1 MRPTF
6 TGVLETAVRTRRPL
20 VTDGGLGTALE
31 SRGLVLDHDLWS
43 AGLLRDDPRT
53 LAEVHAAFATA
64 GADIVTTASY
74 QIGPR
79 TGLTDA
85 GLTDPGLTDT
95 GLTDTAVRRLSADSV
110 TLAREAASR
119 GAAAPVLI
127 AGSVGPFGA
136 VLGDG
141 SEYTGD
147 YALTDADLAAF
158 HRPRVEALAE
168 AGADVIALET
178 QPSLPE
184 IRVLADLA
192 EETGVPAWLTV
203 TLADDGPGTAPR
215 LPDGSPL
222 TALAEVAAAHPVIRA
237 VGVNCVR
244 PAQVSPAL
252 EALAA
257 VTDLPLIAYPN
268 SGETYDAE
276 SMTWQDP
283 TAGSTAT
290 GNDRLG
296 AWPVADWIAR
306 GARIIGG
313 CCRTTPE
320 DIAALVLRASS
331 RG

>member
-1 MRPTF
+1 M
-6 TGVLETAVRTRRPL
+6 LETAVRSRRPL

-31 SRGLVLDHDLWS
+31 SRGIVLDHDLWS
-43 AGLLRDDPRT
+43 AGLLRDDPDT
-53 LAEVHAAFATA
+53 LAEVHAAFARA

-79 TGLTDA
+79 A
-85 GLTDPGLTDT
+85 GLTDT
-95 GLTDTAVRRLSADSV
+95 GLTDTAVRRLCADSV

-119 GAAAPVLI
+119 GTAAPVLI

-147 YALTDADLAAF
+147 YALTDAEFAAF
-158 HRPRVEALAE
+158 HRPRIEALAE

-178 QPSLPE
+178 QPNLPE
-184 IRVLADLA
+184 IRVLADLV
-192 EETGVPAWLTV
+192 EETRVPAWLSV
-203 TLADDGPGTAPR
+203 TLADGGPTGVPR
-215 LPDGSPL
+215 LPDGTPL
-222 TALAEVAAAHPVIRA
+222 TALAEVAAAHPTVRA

-257 VTDLPLIAYPN
+257 VSDLPLIAYPN

-283 TAGSTAT
+283 TAEAGE
-290 GNDRLG
+290 RLG

-306 GARIIGG
+306 GARIVGG
-313 CCRTTPE
+313 CCRTTPA
-320 DIAALVLRASS
+320 DIAELVLRASS

>member
-1 MRPTF
+1 M
-6 TGVLETAVRTRRPL
+6 LETAVRSRRPL

-31 SRGLVLDHDLWS
+31 SRGIVLDHVLWS
-43 AGLLRDDPRT
+43 AGLLRDDPDT
-53 LAEVHAAFATA
+53 LAEVHAAFARA

-79 TGLTDA
+79 A
-85 GLTDPGLTDT
+85 GLTDT
-95 GLTDTAVRRLSADSV
+95 GLTDTGPTDTAVRRLSADSV
-110 TLAREAASR
+110 TLAREASSR
-119 GAAAPVLI
+119 GTAAPVLI

-147 YALTDADLAAF
+147 YALTDAEFAAF
-158 HRPRVEALAE
+158 HRPRIEALAE

-178 QPSLPE
+178 QPNLAE
-184 IRVLADLA
+184 IRVIADLV
-192 EETGVPAWLTV
+192 EETRVPAWLSV
-203 TLADDGPGTAPR
+203 TLADGGPTGAPR
-215 LPDGSPL
+215 LPDGTPL
-222 TALAEVAAAHPVIRA
+222 TALAEVAAAHPTVRA

-257 VTDLPLIAYPN
+257 VSDLPLIAYPN

-283 TAGSTAT
+283 GAEAGE
-290 GNDRLG
+290 RLG

-306 GARIIGG
+306 GARIVGG
-313 CCRTTPE
+313 CCRTTPA
-320 DIAALVLRASS
+320 DIAELVLRASS

>member
-31 SRGLVLDHDLWS
+31 SRGIVLDHDLWS
-43 AGLLRDDPRT
+43 AGLLREDPDT
-53 LAEVHAAFATA
+53 LAEVHAAFASA

-74 QIGPR
+74 QIGPH
-79 TGLTDA
+79 TGLADR
-85 GLTDPGLTDT
+85 GLTDT
-95 GLTDTAVRRLSADSV
+95 EVRRLTSASV
-110 TLAREAASR
+110 AVAREATSR
-119 GAAAPVLI
+119 GTAAAVLI

-147 YALTDADLAAF
+147 YALTAAKFAAF
-158 HRPRVEALAE
+158 HRPRIEALAE

-184 IRVLADLA
+184 IRVLTDLV

-203 TLADDGPGTAPR
+203 TLADGPGTAPR
-215 LPDGSPL
+215 LPDGTPL
-222 TALAEVAAAHPVIRA
+222 TALAEVAAAHPAIGA
-237 VGVNCVR
+237 LGVNCVR
-244 PAQVSPAL
+244 PAQVAPAL

-257 VTDLPLIAYPN
+257 VTELPLIAYPN

-276 SMTWQDP
+276 TMTWQDP
-283 TAGSTAT
+283 DAESIAT

-296 AWPVADWIAR
+296 AWPVADWIDR

>member
-1 MRPTF
+1 M
-6 TGVLETAVRTRRPL
+6 LETAVRSRRPL

-31 SRGLVLDHDLWS
+31 SRGIVLDHVLWS
-43 AGLLRDDPRT
+43 AGLLRDDPDT
-53 LAEVHAAFATA
+53 LAEVHAAFARA

-79 TGLTDA
+79 A
-85 GLTDPGLTDT
+85 GLTDT
-95 GLTDTAVRRLSADSV
+95 GLTDTAVRRLCADSV

-119 GAAAPVLI
+119 GTAAPVLI

-147 YALTDADLAAF
+147 YALTDAEFAAF
-158 HRPRVEALAE
+158 HRPRIEALAE

-178 QPSLPE
+178 QPNLPE
-184 IRVLADLA
+184 IRVLADLV
-192 EETGVPAWLTV
+192 EETRVPAWLSV
-203 TLADDGPGTAPR
+203 TLADGGPTGVPR
-215 LPDGSPL
+215 LPDGTPL
-222 TALAEVAAAHPVIRA
+222 TALAEVAAAHPTVRA

-257 VTDLPLIAYPN
+257 VSDLPLIAYPN

-283 TAGSTAT
+283 TAET
-290 GNDRLG
+290 GERLG

-306 GARIIGG
+306 GARIVGG
-313 CCRTTPE
+313 CCRTTPA
-320 DIAALVLRASS
+320 DIAELVLRASS

>member
-1 MRPTF
+1 M
-6 TGVLETAVRTRRPL
+6 LETAVRSRRPL

-31 SRGLVLDHDLWS
+31 SRGIVLDHDLWS
-43 AGLLRDDPRT
+43 AGLLRDDPDT
-53 LAEVHAAFATA
+53 LAEVHAAFARA

-79 TGLTDA
+79 A
-85 GLTDPGLTDT
+85 GLTDT
-95 GLTDTAVRRLSADSV
+95 GLTDTAGRRLCADSV

-119 GAAAPVLI
+119 GTAAPVLI

-147 YALTDADLAAF
+147 YALTDAEFAAF
-158 HRPRVEALAE
+158 HRPRIEALAE

-178 QPSLPE
+178 QPNLPE
-184 IRVLADLA
+184 IRVLADLV
-192 EETGVPAWLTV
+192 EGTRVPAWLSV
-203 TLADDGPGTAPR
+203 TLADGGPTGVPR
-215 LPDGSPL
+215 LPDGTPL
-222 TALAEVAAAHPVIRA
+222 TALAEVAAAHPTVRA

-257 VTDLPLIAYPN
+257 VSDLPLIAYPN

-283 TAGSTAT
+283 TAEAGE
-290 GNDRLG
+290 RLG

-306 GARIIGG
+306 GARIVGG
-313 CCRTTPE
+313 CCRTTPA
-320 DIAALVLRASS
+320 DIAELVLRASS

>member
-1 MRPTF
+1 M
-6 TGVLETAVRTRRPL
+6 LETAVRSRRPL

-31 SRGLVLDHDLWS
+31 SRGIVLDHDLWS
-43 AGLLRDDPRT
+43 AGLLRDDPDT
-53 LAEVHAAFATA
+53 LAEVHAAFARA

-79 TGLTDA
+79 A
-85 GLTDPGLTDT
+85 GLTDT
-95 GLTDTAVRRLSADSV
+95 GLTDTAVRRLCADSV

-119 GAAAPVLI
+119 GTAAPVLI

-147 YALTDADLAAF
+147 YALTDAEFAAF
-158 HRPRVEALAE
+158 HRPRIEALAE

-178 QPSLPE
+178 QPNLPE
-184 IRVLADLA
+184 IRVLADLV
-192 EETGVPAWLTV
+192 EGTRVPAWLSV
-203 TLADDGPGTAPR
+203 TLADGGPTGVPR
-215 LPDGSPL
+215 LPDGTPL
-222 TALAEVAAAHPVIRA
+222 TALAEVAAAHPTVRA

-257 VTDLPLIAYPN
+257 VSDLPLIAYPN

-283 TAGSTAT
+283 TAEAGE
-290 GNDRLG
+290 RLG

-306 GARIIGG
+306 GARIVGG
-313 CCRTTPE
+313 CCRTTPA
-320 DIAALVLRASS
+320 DIAELVLRASS

>member
-1 MRPTF
+1 M
-6 TGVLETAVRTRRPL
+6 LETAVRSRRPL

-31 SRGLVLDHDLWS
+31 SRGIVLDHDLWS
-43 AGLLRDDPRT
+43 AGLLRDDPDT
-53 LAEVHAAFATA
+53 LAEVHAAFARA

-79 TGLTDA
+79 A
-85 GLTDPGLTDT
+85 GLTDT
-95 GLTDTAVRRLSADSV
+95 GLTDTAVRRLCADSV

-119 GAAAPVLI
+119 GTAAPVLI

-147 YALTDADLAAF
+147 YALTDAEFAAF
-158 HRPRVEALAE
+158 HRPRIEALAE

-178 QPSLPE
+178 QPNLPE
-184 IRVLADLA
+184 IRVLADLV
-192 EETGVPAWLTV
+192 EGTRVPAWLSV
-203 TLADDGPGTAPR
+203 TLADGGPTGVPR
-215 LPDGSPL
+215 LPDGTPL
-222 TALAEVAAAHPVIRA
+222 TALAEVAAAHPTVRA

-257 VTDLPLIAYPN
+257 VSDLPLIAYPN
-268 SGETYDAE
+268 SGETYAAE

-283 TAGSTAT
+283 TAEAGE
-290 GNDRLG
+290 RLG

-306 GARIIGG
+306 GARIVGG
-313 CCRTTPE
+313 CCRTTPA
-320 DIAALVLRASS
+320 DIAELVLRASS

>member
-1 MRPTF
+1 MRPRLTA
-6 TGVLETAVRTRRPL
+6 VLETAVRSRRPL

-31 SRGLVLDHDLWS
+31 SRGIVLDHDLWS
-43 AGLLRDDPRT
+43 AGLLRDDPDT
-53 LAEVHAAFATA
+53 LAEVHAAFARA

-79 TGLTDA
+79 A
-85 GLTDPGLTDT
+85 GLTDT
-95 GLTDTAVRRLSADSV
+95 GLTDTAVRRLCADSV

-119 GAAAPVLI
+119 GTAAPVLI

-147 YALTDADLAAF
+147 YALTDAEFAAF
-158 HRPRVEALAE
+158 HRPRIEALAE

-178 QPSLPE
+178 QPNLPE
-184 IRVLADLA
+184 IRVLADLV
-192 EETGVPAWLTV
+192 EETRVPAWLSV
-203 TLADDGPGTAPR
+203 TLADGGPTGVPR
-215 LPDGSPL
+215 LPDGTPL
-222 TALAEVAAAHPVIRA
+222 TALAAVAAAHPTVRA

-244 PAQVSPAL
+244 PDQVSPAL

-257 VTDLPLIAYPN
+257 VTELPLIAYPN

-283 TAGSTAT
+283 TAEAGE
-290 GNDRLG
+290 RLG

-306 GARIIGG
+306 GARIVGG
-313 CCRTTPE
+313 CCRTTPA
-320 DIAALVLRASS
+320 DIAELVLRASS